1 MTMKPISVSIR
12 QAVEITGLSRSRIY
26 LLIQD
31 GSLHP
36 VKLGSRT
43 LLSYAELEHF
53 IRSLP
58 NSDSNGKETK

>member
-1 MTMKPISVSIR
+1 MKPISISIK
-12 QAVEITGLSRSRIY
+12 QAALLTGLSRSRIY

-53 IRSLP
+53 IRTLP
-58 NSDSNGKETK
+58 NSGSNGKETK